1 MSHEEKLICCF
12 KNDTNLVNFDP
23 TTEKSQ
29 TFSLSLVPNLRILWS
44 HIMKSFQVKHGQC
57 DSIIFLKTVS
67 LESSK

>member
-12 KNDTNLVNFDP
+12 KNDKNLVNFGP
-23 TTEKSQ
+23 NTQKSQ
-29 TFSLSLVPNLRILWS
+29 TFALSLVPNLRILFS